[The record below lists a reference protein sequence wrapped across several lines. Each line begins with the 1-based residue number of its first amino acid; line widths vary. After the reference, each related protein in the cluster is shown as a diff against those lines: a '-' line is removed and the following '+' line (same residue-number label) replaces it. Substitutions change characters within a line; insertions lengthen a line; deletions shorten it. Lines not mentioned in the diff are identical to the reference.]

1 MDILVWSNFTKRIN
15 STRQPQAA
23 DGRQIS
29 CYLKEDTSIQ
39 NPSFIL
45 NDPMPSITYVQA
57 FGNYYFVSD
66 VINLDANRAEVA
78 CSLDV
83 LATYRAS
90 ILGYTAFVE
99 RSASSYDPYVNDP
112 LLSGRQITVDE
123 SITYTSLGSVFNVA
137 GCFIAQVFTKNRG
150 VVLYVTNTLEIFR
163 VFLNP
168 DCYSTTDIQQW
179 IDKKIA
185 QEFDLDVYIGTI
197 KWVPFNINEL
207 GTSTNEIV
215 FGPIGVSSSS
225 TLWPSGAVVRYV
237 SQTFIKVPDAITLEV
252 AQPLYNDFRDCSSK
266 YTQYSILLPGVG
278 LVQLNTETIGSA
290 LHMNR
295 SIKVEIMIDL
305 VSGAI
310 TYDLFTLSSNQERY
324 YFAQFNGNISV
335 DVPIGKAH
343 SDFNQSIAMTVGTVQ
358 NMTNSLMQG
367 PSGVP
372 NAGMEAMKGFMNI
385 FDTVATT
392 QTNILGGSGNK
403 ADLYRHS
410 ANIYLN
416 RKTYDSKIFPV
427 AVAGRPLCQ
436 FVQLGTLSG
445 FCQCGNASVPV
456 NARDEE
462 RAEINSY
469 LNSGF
474 YIE

>member
-1 MDILVWSNFTKRIN
+1 MVISAWSNFTKRIN
-15 STRQPQAA
+15 STRQPAAA
-23 DGRQIS
+23 DSRRIN
-29 CYLKEDTSIQ
+29 CYLKEDTSIR

-66 VINLDANRAEVA
+66 VINLDANRAEVS
-78 CSLDV
+78 CTLDV

-99 RSASSYDPYVNDP
+99 RSASNYDQYISDP
-112 LLSGRQITVDE
+112 LLSGRQLTIDE
-123 SITYTSLGSVFNVA
+123 SITYSNLGSLFNVA
-137 GCFIAQVFTKNRG
+137 GCFIAQVFTKNHG
-150 VVLYVTNTLEIFR
+150 VVLYATNTLEIFR

-197 KWVPFNINEL
+197 KWVPFNLNSI
-207 GTSTNEIV
+207 GASTNVIE
-215 FGPIGVSSSS
+215 FGPIGVSNSSS
-225 TLWPSGAVVRYV
+225 LWPAGASVRIAT
-237 SQTFIKVPDAITLEV
+237 QTTIKVPDPITLEV
-252 AQPLYNDFRDCSSK
+252 ATPYFDDFRDCSAK
-266 YTQYSILLPGVG
+266 YTLYSIMLPGVG
-278 LVQLNTETIGSA
+278 LVELNTETIGSA
-290 LHMNR
+290 LHLNR
-295 SIKVEIMIDL
+295 SIQVQIMVDL
-305 VSGAI
+305 VSGGI
-310 TYDLFTLSSNQERY
+310 TYDLYTLSSNQERY
-324 YFAQFNGNISV
+324 YFAQFNGNIAV
-335 DVPIGKAH
+335 EVPIGKAH
-343 SDFNQSIAMTVGTVQ
+343 SDFNQSIAMTIGTVQ

-403 ADLYRHS
+403 ANIYRHS
-410 ANIYLN
+410 DAIYLN
-416 RKTYDSKIFPV
+416 RKTYGTKVFPTT
-427 AVAGRPLCQ
+427 VAGRPLMQ

-456 NARDEE
+456 NARDAE